1 MSEIVYIDDA
11 SEHLKELLDNLPF
24 GETLTIVSPDGN
36 PLAILVSINAIA
48 GIDEPQE
55 PAASIVED
63 VEGVEEVEE
72 AQESVEDSPQQEK
85 WESLWSSFAEE
96 TERAWKNDR
105 SALEILSEMK
115 R

>member
-24 GETLTIVSPDGN
+24 GEALTIVSPDGS
-36 PLAILVSINAIA
+36 PLAILVSINTEA
-48 GIDEPQE
+48 GIDAPEEPVNSVIE
-55 PAASIVED
+55 DVED
-63 VEGVEEVEE
+63 V
-72 AQESVEDSPQQEK
+72 QESVIDSPQQEE

-96 TERAWKNDR
+96 TERAWKNDK